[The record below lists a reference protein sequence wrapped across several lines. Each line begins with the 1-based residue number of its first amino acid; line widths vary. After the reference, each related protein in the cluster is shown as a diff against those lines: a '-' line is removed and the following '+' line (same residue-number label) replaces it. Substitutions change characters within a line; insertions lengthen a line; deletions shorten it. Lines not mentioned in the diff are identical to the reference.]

1 MSPYNEPV
9 DTSTADTPD
18 DYDIAIIGG
27 GASGVLV
34 ALHLLHQATAPLR
47 IAMIEPDP
55 VLARGVAYA
64 TDAAEHLLNVPTR
77 RMSAFDS
84 RPDDFI
90 DYRQAHAGEPVDRDV
105 LAADFAPR
113 RQFGDYLRDRLQ
125 QARAQSPAQIEHRC
139 AEAMRVAPDPAGLLV
154 ELADG
159 RHVRARHGVV
169 AVGNR
174 PRPLPARGN
183 RQLPARQVHE
193 AWDHAALRSVPTDA
207 EVCILGTGLSMVDAV
222 LSLEA
227 QGHRGRIHVL
237 SRHGLMPLPHARQH
251 ASSPLV
257 AADLFDLSLR
267 QRFARVR
274 SACRALQ
281 AQGQPWQAVLESLR
295 PDVRAVWQSLSPADQ
310 RRFLRHGK
318 RHWDIHRHRIAPQV
332 HARLQ
337 ALRERGQLQGLRGR
351 LDTLTPAGER
361 LRLCLHGPR
370 GPLPTLDADVVINAT
385 GLEMRVQAMRNPL
398 LVDLLGHGHAR
409 PGPHGIGLK
418 TAADGRLSGDG
429 LQPDLPVYVLGSLRI
444 GDLWESIAIPDL
456 RQQAAGIAGRLLAT
470 LVPAAQ

>member
-1 MSPYNEPV
+1 MNPYNGPV
-9 DTSTADTPD
+9 DTKTADIT

-34 ALHLLHQATAPLR
+34 ALHLLRQATAPLR
-47 IAMIEPDP
+47 IAVIEPAP
-55 VLARGVAYA
+55 VLARGIAYA
-64 TDAAEHLLNVPTR
+64 TDATEHLLNVPTR
-77 RMSAFDS
+77 RMSAFDAH
-84 RPDDFI
+84 PEDFI
-90 DYRQAHAGEPVDRDV
+90 DYRQAHAGQPVDRDA

-113 RQFGDYLRDRLQ
+113 RQFGAYLRERLQ
-125 QARAQSPAQIEHRC
+125 QAQAGSPAQVEHLR
-139 AEAMRVAPDPAGLLV
+139 AEAVRVSPDPAGLRV
-154 ELADG
+154 ELVDG
-159 RHVRARHGVV
+159 RHLHARHGVL

-183 RQLPARQVHE
+183 RQLPPGQVLD
-193 AWDHAALRSVPTDA
+193 AWDLEALRAIPVDA

-227 QGHRGRIHVL
+227 QGHRGRILVL

-251 ASSPLV
+251 AASPL
-257 AADLFDLSLR
+257 ATADLLDLSLR

-274 SACRALQ
+274 TACRALL
-281 AQGQPWQAVLESLR
+281 AQGLPWQAVLEGLR
-295 PDVRAVWQSLSPADQ
+295 PDVRRLWQSLSLADQ

-337 ALRERGQLQGLRGR
+337 DLRARGQLHCRRGR
-351 LDTLTPAGER
+351 LDTLTAADGR
-361 LRLCLHGPR
+361 LRLCLHGPH
-370 GPLPTLDADVVINAT
+370 GALAALDTDVVINAT

-418 TAADGRLSGDG
+418 TAPDGQLLAEPG
-429 LQPDLPVYVLGSLRI
+429 QPALPLHVLGSLRI

-456 RQQAAGIAGRLLAT
+456 RQQAHAIARQILANIAPT
-470 LVPAAQ
+470 AQ